1 MSESLIVY
9 KANNHLEASSCLS
22 NLLITEINKSKE
34 DNFSI
39 GLSGGNTPKITYSL
53 LRNDIKDFSR
63 IIFWTVD
70 ERWVPQDNESSN
82 QKLVNS
88 IFSDSG
94 AKILEV
100 EYSGISADEDAK
112 KYSATITNN
121 INTFDTVIL
130 GVGEDGHIASLFPES
145 DAINDSDNIYVSNEV
160 NVLSKWRVTATFKLL
175 QEVKNVYLLVTGSNK
190 KEVLQ
195 TIMDNGDTSA
205 NKLINERSQTF
216 LVTDQEI

>member
-1 MSESLIVY
+1 MKNILILIAFILSFNLFSQEPTLLYMNSDWNHKNDY
-9 KANNHLEASSCLS
+9 KFLR
-22 NLLITEINKSKE
+22 LI
-34 DNFSI
+34 
-39 GLSGGNTPKITYSL
+39 
-53 LRNDIKDFSR
+53 R
-63 IIFWTVD
+63 
-70 ERWVPQDNESSN
+70 
-82 QKLVNS
+82 
-88 IFSDSG
+88 G

-112 KYSATITNN
+112 KYSAKITNN

-175 QEVKNVYLLVTGSNK
+175 QEAKNVYLLVTGSNK

-205 NKLINERSQTF
+205 NKLINERNQTF